1 MTTLAEALAQLDGKP
16 MLSADDALTLRRILY
31 GGATQVVAADEAEAL
46 VKLNADAG
54 DTSPEWR
61 MLFVEAL
68 TDYVVRQE
76 EPAGY
81 VNDAKADWLMAAM
94 SRDRCA
100 KDDEVEA
107 LVYVLEQA
115 DRTPPR
121 YAAFVLETLKSQILG
136 RTGAKGVTA
145 ADVERLRRVLF
156 AAGGEGNVG
165 VSQHEAEALFD
176 LNDALRGA
184 TNDPAWS
191 DFFVRAV
198 ANAVLY
204 QATWQAPDAQTELGR
219 EAWLADTAFHLPN
232 LKSLL
237 HPLQALATPTVGQ
250 AWRAGVDAD
259 EATEARASQVTGD
272 EAHWL
277 TARIGK
283 DGQTDPNEQAL
294 LRFLAD
300 NASSLDPELK
310 TLVAAAA

>member
-16 MLSADDALTLRRILY
+16 MLSADDALTLRRIFY
-31 GGATQVVAADEAEAL
+31 GASQTVTADEAEAL

-54 DTSPEWR
+54 DTAPEWR
-61 MLFVEAL
+61 MLFIEAL

-76 EPAGY
+76 DPAGY
-81 VNDAKADWLMAAM
+81 IDDAKADWLIAAM

-107 LVYVLEQA
+107 LIYVLEQA
-115 DRTPPR
+115 DASPPR

-136 RTGAKGVTA
+136 RAVAKGVTA

-156 AAGGEGNVG
+156 AAGGDSNVG
-165 VSQHEAEALFD
+165 VSRHEAEALFD

-184 TNDPAWS
+184 ANDPAWS

-232 LKSLL
+232 LKALL
-237 HPLQALATPTVGQ
+237 HPLQALKTPGVGE
-250 AWRAGVDAD
+250 AWRAGVAAD
-259 EATEARASQVTGD
+259 EATEARAAQVTPD

-310 TLVAAAA
+310 TLVSA

>member
-1 MTTLAEALAQLDGKP
+1 MTTLADALAQLDGKP
-16 MLSADDALTLRRILY
+16 MLSADDALTLRRIFY
-31 GGATQVVAADEAEAL
+31 GASQTVTADEAEAL

-54 DTSPEWR
+54 DSAPEWR
-61 MLFVEAL
+61 MLFIEAL

-81 VNDAKADWLMAAM
+81 VDEAKADWLIAAM

-107 LVYVLEQA
+107 LIYVLEQA
-115 DRTPPR
+115 DAAPPR

-156 AAGGEGNVG
+156 AAGGESNVG
-165 VSQHEAEALFD
+165 VSRHEAEALFD

-184 TNDPAWS
+184 ANDPAWS

-219 EAWLADTAFHLPN
+219 EAWLADTSFHLPN
-232 LKSLL
+232 LKALL
-237 HPLQALATPTVGQ
+237 HPLRALKTPGVGQ
-250 AWRAGVDAD
+250 AWRAGVAAD
-259 EATEARASQVTGD
+259 EAAEARAAQVTPD

-310 TLVAAAA
+310 TLVAAA

>member
-1 MTTLAEALAQLDGKP
+1 
-16 MLSADDALTLRRILY
+16 
-31 GGATQVVAADEAEAL
+31 
-46 VKLNADAG
+46 
-54 DTSPEWR
+54 
-61 MLFVEAL
+61 MLFIEAL

-81 VNDAKADWLMAAM
+81 INDAKADWLIAAM

-107 LVYVLEQA
+107 LIYVLEQA
-115 DRTPPR
+115 DAAPPR
-121 YAAFVLETLKSQILG
+121 YAAFVLETLKSLILG
-136 RTGAKGVTA
+136 RAGAKGVTA

-156 AAGGEGNVG
+156 AAGGDSNVG
-165 VSQHEAEALFD
+165 VSRHEAEALFD

-184 TNDPAWS
+184 ANDPAWS

-232 LKSLL
+232 LKALR
-237 HPLQALATPTVGQ
+237 HPLRALKTPGVGE
-250 AWRAGVDAD
+250 AWRAGVAAD
-259 EATEARASQVTGD
+259 EATEARAAQVTPD

-310 TLVAAAA
+310 TLVAAA

>member
-1 MTTLAEALAQLDGKP
+1 MTTLADALAQLDGKP
-16 MLSADDALTLRRILY
+16 MLSADDALTLRRIFY
-31 GGATQVVAADEAEAL
+31 GASQTVTADEAEAL

-54 DTSPEWR
+54 DSAPEWR
-61 MLFVEAL
+61 MLFIEAL

-81 VNDAKADWLMAAM
+81 VDEAKADWLIAAM

-107 LVYVLEQA
+107 LIYVLEQA
-115 DRTPPR
+115 DAAPPR

-156 AAGGEGNVG
+156 AAGGDSNVG
-165 VSQHEAEALFD
+165 VSRHEAEALFD

-184 TNDPAWS
+184 ANDPAWS

-204 QATWQAPDAQTELGR
+204 QATWQAPDSQTELGR

-232 LKSLL
+232 LKALL
-237 HPLQALATPTVGQ
+237 HPLQALKTPSVGQ
-250 AWRAGVDAD
+250 AWRAGVAAD
-259 EATEARASQVTGD
+259 EAAEARAAQVTPD

-300 NASSLDPELK
+300 NASSLDSELK
-310 TLVAAAA
+310 TLVAAA